1 MKLYKLSLLV
11 MAFAVLSCGGTR
23 EPRQN
28 SVVIKQLERG
38 EKAAVKAEEAARE
51 AKDARDEIV
60 QAVESARRLTQMS
73 RDNLVETQ
81 KLLAEASIL
90 QTKGN
95 DKSGE
100 EIKSDWEAL
109 KKKLGEQ
116 SQKQGKL
123 YAQALSKPPDEPHDA
138 NWHPVKKAKKL
149 LSYDKSKQLAALEK
163 TGEMTDDDVWV
174 AYAVNQPK
182 ECKGKKF
189 GNKLQGKWVLSGLEE
204 ESSCGGE
211 TGKEI
216 VYPPITIE
224 QLGGCASF
232 VEKQT
237 VTSYLCMAENKN
249 NFNCYSLITAK
260 SGITPGA
267 IEMHCDYESA
277 GSFTCKYYMKIT
289 KGDGCQ
295 SFGKLKA
302 TRIK

>member
-1 MKLYKLSLLV
+1 MKIYKLSLLV
-11 MAFAVLSCGGTR
+11 IAFLVLSCGGSGD
-23 EPRQN
+23 PRQN
-28 SVVIKQLERG
+28 NVVIKQLERG
-38 EKAAVKAEEAARE
+38 EKAAVKAEDAARE

-60 QAVESARRLTQMS
+60 QAVEAARRLTQMS
-73 RDNLVETQ
+73 RNNLIATQ

-90 QTKGN
+90 QTESKA
-95 DKSGE
+95 KSSE
-100 EIKSDWEAL
+100 EIKSDWEEL

-138 NWHPVKKAKKL
+138 DWQPIKKAKKL
-149 LSYDKSKQLAALEK
+149 LSYDKSKQLTALEK

-174 AYAVNQPK
+174 AYAVNWPK

-189 GNKLQGKWVLSGLEE
+189 GNKPQGKWALSGVEE

-211 TGKEI
+211 IGKEI
-216 VYPPITIE
+216 VYPPVTIE
-224 QLGGCASF
+224 QLGGCARF
-232 VEKQT
+232 VEKRMA
-237 VTSYLCMAENKN
+237 TSYLCLAENKN
-249 NFNCYSLITAK
+249 NFNCYSLLTAK

-267 IEMHCDYESA
+267 IEMHCAYESA
-277 GSFTCKYYMKIT
+277 ASFICKYYMKIT